1 MHATT
6 HAQVLRTKNAHPMAK
21 AACVAVLNALL
32 RRSPPE
38 GCEAIAVGQGALE
51 PLAAVFLHPVVP
63 LVYKAHAAGGSG
75 MRMPLSGCECTAH
88 EDYPHGFLGCLE
100 NACWYTRGTHAPA
113 YVLHG
118 HF

>member
-1 MHATT
+1 MLLRADLRP
-6 HAQVLRTKNAHPMAK
+6 QVLRTKNAHPMAK

-75 MRMPLSGCECTAH
+75 VRMPLSGVRA
-88 EDYPHGFLGCLE
+88 YGAAGLPGGL
-100 NACWYTRGTHAPA
+100 WSRYTSGMGGGHAS
-113 YVLHG
+113 
-118 HF
+118 